1 MSKINKESKGSVY
14 RAYIIY
20 STNNND
26 VYLAVR
32 RGTTKTFDSILK
44 SF

>member
-20 STNNND
+20 STINND
-26 VYLAVR
+26 IFIAVK
-32 RGTTKTFDSILK
+32 RGTTKTFD
-44 SF
+44 